1 MEFTIRKA
9 EKTDAA
15 SLLGL
20 IRELAIFEREPEAVV
35 VTEKD
40 IQIHGFGPTP
50 LFHCIVA
57 EKDHTVVGMALFY
70 PRYSTWKGPTFH
82 LEDLIVT
89 EVHKGKGVGTALYQ
103 SFIAE
108 AYEAGVN
115 RIEWV
120 VLDWNTP
127 AVQFYKN
134 SGAKVLEEWNT
145 VQMDRDAMDAYLK
158 KRNESI

>member
-15 SLLGL
+15 SILGL
-20 IRELAIFEREPEAVV
+20 IRELAIFEQEPEAVV

-50 LFHCIVA
+50 QFHCIVA
-57 EKDHTVVGMALFY
+57 ENNHTVVGMALFY

-103 SFIAE
+103 AFIAE
-108 AYEAGVN
+108 AYEVGVN

-127 AVQFYKN
+127 AVQFYKS
-134 SGAKVLEEWNT
+134 SGAQVLEEWNT

>member
-1 MEFTIRKA
+1 MQFTIRKA

-15 SLLGL
+15 SILGL

-57 EKDHTVVGMALFY
+57 EKNHTVVGMALFY

-103 SFIAE
+103 AFIAE

-120 VLDWNTP
+120 VLDWNNP
-127 AVQFYKN
+127 AVQFYKS
-134 SGAKVLEEWNT
+134 SGAQVLEEWNT

>member
-1 MEFTIRKA
+1 MEYTIRKA

-15 SLLGL
+15 SILGL
-20 IRELAIFEREPEAVV
+20 IQELAVFEREPDAVV

-40 IQIHGFGPTP
+40 IEAHGFGSTP
-50 LFHCIVA
+50 LFHCFVV
-57 EKDHTVVGMALFY
+57 EKDDTVVGMALFY

-89 EVHKGKGVGTALYQ
+89 EAHKGKGVGTALYQ
-103 SFIAE
+103 AFIAY
-108 AYEAGVN
+108 AYNAEVN
-115 RIEWV
+115 RVEWV
-120 VLDWNTP
+120 VLDWNNP

-134 SGAKVLEEWNT
+134 SGAQVSEEWNT

>member
-9 EKTDAA
+9 EKTDAT
-15 SLLGL
+15 SILGL

-35 VTEKD
+35 VSEKD

-57 EKDHTVVGMALFY
+57 EKNHTVVGMALFY

-103 SFIAE
+103 AFIAE

>member
-103 SFIAE
+103 AFIAE

>member
-15 SLLGL
+15 SILGL

-35 VTEKD
+35 ITEKD
-40 IQIHGFGPTP
+40 IQIHGFGSTP

-57 EKDHTVVGMALFY
+57 ETNHTVVGMALFY
-70 PRYSTWKGPTFH
+70 HRYSTCKGPTFH

-103 SFIAE
+103 AFIAE
-108 AYEAGVN
+108 AYEVGVN

-127 AVQFYKN
+127 AVQFYKS

>member
-9 EKTDAA
+9 EKTDAT
-15 SLLGL
+15 SILGL

-35 VTEKD
+35 VSEKD

-57 EKDHTVVGMALFY
+57 EKNHTVVGMALFY

-103 SFIAE
+103 AFIAE
-108 AYEAGVN
+108 AYEVGVN

-127 AVQFYKN
+127 AVQFYKS
-134 SGAKVLEEWNT
+134 SGAQVLEEWNT

>member
-1 MEFTIRKA
+1 MEFTIRMA

-15 SLLGL
+15 SILGL

-103 SFIAE
+103 AFIAE

>member
-15 SLLGL
+15 SILGL

-57 EKDHTVVGMALFY
+57 EKNHTVVGMALFY

-103 SFIAE
+103 AFIAE

>member
-1 MEFTIRKA
+1 MEFTIRMA

-15 SLLGL
+15 SILGL

-57 EKDHTVVGMALFY
+57 EKNHTVVGMALFY

-103 SFIAE
+103 AFIAE

>member
-57 EKDHTVVGMALFY
+57 EKNHTVVGMALFY

-103 SFIAE
+103 AFIAE

>member
-9 EKTDAA
+9 EKTDAT
-15 SLLGL
+15 SILGL

-35 VTEKD
+35 VSEKD

-57 EKDHTVVGMALFY
+57 EKNHTVVGMALFY

-89 EVHKGKGVGTALYQ
+89 EVHKGKGVGKALYQ
-103 SFIAE
+103 AFIAE
-108 AYEAGVN
+108 AYEVGVN

-127 AVQFYKN
+127 AVQFYKS

>member
-9 EKTDAA
+9 EKTDAT
-15 SLLGL
+15 SILGL

-35 VTEKD
+35 VSEKD

-57 EKDHTVVGMALFY
+57 EKNHTVVGMALFY

-103 SFIAE
+103 AFIAE
-108 AYEAGVN
+108 AYEVGVN

-127 AVQFYKN
+127 AVQFYKS

>member
-103 SFIAE
+103 AFIAE

-158 KRNESI
+158 KKNESI